1 MIIYK
6 QYVGRWASE
15 ITEEF
20 KQNIEI
26 KLLPVINGLIE
37 HLQNRGIIFSINPN
51 TSSIIS
57 GSTLGGFRPQTT
69 SVGAAKSNHKKG
81 LAVDIYDPQ
90 KDIGKWCLNNESILA
105 EFDVF
110 VEHPNYTNNWCH
122 FQVVPPASGRRIFI
136 P

>member
-1 MIIYK
+1 MITYK

-37 HLQNRGIIFSINPN
+37 HLQNRGIIFPINPN

-69 SVGAAKSNHKKG
+69 AVGAAKSNHKKG
-81 LAVDIYDPQ
+81 LAVDLYDP
-90 KDIGKWCLNNESILA
+90 KKEIGAWCLANKSILA
-105 EFDVF
+105 EFDVYI
-110 VEHPNYTNNWCH
+110 EHPDYTNGWCH
-122 FQVVPPASGRRIFI
+122 MQVVPPASGKRVFI

>member
-1 MIIYK
+1 MITYK

-15 ITEEF
+15 VPEEF

-37 HLQNRGIIFSINPN
+37 NMQNRGIIFPINPN
-51 TSSIIS
+51 TNSFIS
-57 GSTLGGFRPQTT
+57 GSTLGGFRPQIT

-90 KDIGKWCLNNESILA
+90 KEIGKWCLANKSILV
-105 EFDVF
+105 EFEVYI
-110 VEHPNYTNNWCH
+110 EHPDYTNKWCH
-122 FQVVPPASGRRIFI
+122 FQVVPPASGRRVFI